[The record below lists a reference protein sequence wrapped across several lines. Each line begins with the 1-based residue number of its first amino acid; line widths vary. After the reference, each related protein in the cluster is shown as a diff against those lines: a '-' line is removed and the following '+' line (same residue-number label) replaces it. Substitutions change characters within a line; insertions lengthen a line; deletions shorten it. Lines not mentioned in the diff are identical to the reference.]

1 MKRRERG
8 LAALLGKN
16 FLLFAL
22 TLAVAAG
29 GVYAL
34 WNACID
40 KIYSLTDWDALLA
53 DSRLETGDYEALRRY
68 LGSADAFAVLRP
80 DGSLRWSSGE
90 ALGGLT
96 EGELSCVEE
105 YGSGSHVEAYSM
117 ESGDGGA
124 RYHVTRYT
132 EDGGSREM
140 ELDGDLRVVS
150 GGLGDGRKQ
159 YTRREYAILAGLWPA
174 RASLSRFSFPGAN
187 GESLVLL
194 MSTAFPDEQATYQAY
209 QASWRVWLLLLP
221 VSVLAGAFFAGRISR
236 AIRRPLDRLHEAML
250 AQAEGRSVRVGSC
263 TDVRELRRIGET
275 FDTLSDRLA
284 ASERERERL
293 DRDRQ
298 RMIADISHDIK
309 TPVTVIAGYA
319 DALAAGKIPPEDQP
333 RCLEAI
339 RSRTQALTGLVN
351 AFHEYAK
358 VEHPAFTLHTER
370 TDLCE
375 FLRVYLAEKYGEIEL
390 AGFTLEVSI
399 PETPLFCALDA
410 FQFTRVL
417 DNLLSNSLRYNR
429 LGTLLAV
436 GLRGSG
442 KTAVLTVADNGS
454 GIPPKRIRTIFEP
467 FVVGSDARSGGG
479 SGLGLSITRRIVV
492 LHGGSIALS
501 EHPALGCG
509 TEFVLTLPLLGP
521 PD

>member
-8 LAALLGKN
+8 LSALLGKS

-29 GVYAL
+29 GVYWL
-34 WNACID
+34 WSSCID
-40 KIYSLTDWDALLA
+40 RIYSITDWEQLLA
-53 DSRLETGDYEALRRY
+53 DSRLKQENYNALRAY
-68 LGSADAFAVLRP
+68 LGNEDGFAVLTP
-80 DGSLRWSSGE
+80 DGESIWSSEE
-90 ALGGLT
+90 ALGSLT
-96 EGELSCVEE
+96 QGELSCVSD
-105 YGSGSHVEAYSM
+105 YSSGSYVEAYPIQG
-117 ESGDGGA
+117 GDGPA
-124 RYHVTRYT
+124 RYRVTRYT
-132 EDGGSREM
+132 EDGGSEEM
-140 ELDGDLRVVS
+140 ELDSSLRVVS
-150 GGLGDGRKQ
+150 GGLGDGREQ
-159 YTRREYAILAGLWPA
+159 YTRREYAILAGMWPA
-174 RASLSRFSFPGAN
+174 RASLSQFSFKN
-187 GESLVLL
+187 TDGEARVLL
-194 MSTAFPDEQATYQAY
+194 MSTAFPDEQTTYQAY

-221 VSVLAGAFFAGRISR
+221 VSVLAGAFFAGRIRR
-236 AIRRPLDRLHEAML
+236 AIRLPLDRLHDAML
-250 AQAEGRSVRVGSC
+250 AQVEGRSVRVGNC

-275 FDTLSDRLA
+275 FDMLSDRLA
-284 ASERERERL
+284 ESERERERL

-358 VEHPAFTLHTER
+358 VEHPAFVLHTER

-375 FLRVYLAEKYGEIEL
+375 FLRVYLAGKYGEIDL

-399 PETPLFCALDA
+399 PETPLFCALDP

-417 DNLLSNSLRYNR
+417 DNLLSNSLRHNR

-436 GLRGSG
+436 SLRGGG

-454 GIPPKRIRTIFEP
+454 GIPPKQMQTIFEP
-467 FVVGSDARSGGG
+467 FVVGSDARSSGG
-479 SGLGLSITRRIVV
+479 SGLGLSITRRIVA
-492 LHGGSIALS
+492 LHGGTIALS
-501 EHPALGCG
+501 AHPALGCG
-509 TEFVLTLPLLGP
+509 TEFVLTLPLL
-521 PD
+521 

>member
-1 MKRRERG
+1 MKRKERG
-8 LAALLGKN
+8 LSALLAKS

-29 GVYAL
+29 GVYWL
-34 WNACID
+34 WSSCID
-40 KIYSLTDWDALLA
+40 RIYSITDWEQLLA
-53 DSRLETGDYEALRRY
+53 DSRLKQGNYNALRAY
-68 LGSADAFAVLRP
+68 LGNEDGFAVLTP
-80 DGSLRWSSGE
+80 DGESIWSSEE
-90 ALGGLT
+90 ALGSLT
-96 EGELSCVEE
+96 QGELSCVSD
-105 YGSGSHVEAYSM
+105 YSSGSYVEAYPIQG
-117 ESGDGGA
+117 GDGPA
-124 RYHVTRYT
+124 RYRVTRYT
-132 EDGGSREM
+132 EDGGSEEM
-140 ELDGDLRVVS
+140 ELDSSLRVVS
-150 GGLGDGRKQ
+150 GGLGDGREQ
-159 YTRREYAILAGLWPA
+159 YTRREYAILAGMWPA
-174 RASLSRFSFPGAN
+174 RASLSQFSFKN
-187 GESLVLL
+187 TDGEARVLL
-194 MSTAFPDEQATYQAY
+194 MSTAFPDEQTTYQAY

-221 VSVLAGAFFAGRISR
+221 VSVLAGAFFAGRIRR
-236 AIRRPLDRLHEAML
+236 AIRLPLDRLHDAML
-250 AQAEGRSVRVGSC
+250 AQVEGRSVRVGNC

-275 FDTLSDRLA
+275 FDMLSDRLA
-284 ASERERERL
+284 ESERERERL

-358 VEHPAFTLHTER
+358 VEHPAFVLHTER

-375 FLRVYLAEKYGEIEL
+375 FLRVYLAGKYGEIDL

-399 PETPLFCALDA
+399 PETPLFCALDP

-417 DNLLSNSLRYNR
+417 DNLLSNSLRHNR

-436 GLRGSG
+436 SLRGGG

-454 GIPPKRIRTIFEP
+454 GIPPKQMQTIFEP
-467 FVVGSDARSGGG
+467 FVVGSDARSSGG
-479 SGLGLSITRRIVV
+479 SGLGLSITRRIVA
-492 LHGGSIALS
+492 LHGGTIALS
-501 EHPALGCG
+501 AHPALGCG
-509 TEFVLTLPLLGP
+509 TEFVLTLPLL
-521 PD
+521 

>member
-8 LAALLGKN
+8 LSALLGKS

-29 GVYAL
+29 GVYWL
-34 WNACID
+34 WSSCID
-40 KIYSLTDWDALLA
+40 RIYSITDWEQLLA
-53 DSRLETGDYEALRRY
+53 DSRLKQGNYNALRAY
-68 LGSADAFAVLRP
+68 LGNEDGFAVLTP
-80 DGSLRWSSGE
+80 DGESIWSSEE
-90 ALGGLT
+90 ALGSLT
-96 EGELSCVEE
+96 QGELSCVSD
-105 YGSGSHVEAYSM
+105 YSSGSYVEAYPIQG
-117 ESGDGGA
+117 GDGPA
-124 RYHVTRYT
+124 RYRVTRYT
-132 EDGGSREM
+132 EDGGSEEM
-140 ELDGDLRVVS
+140 ELDSSLRVVS
-150 GGLGDGRKQ
+150 GGLGDGREQ
-159 YTRREYAILAGLWPA
+159 YTRREYAILAGMWPA
-174 RASLSRFSFPGAN
+174 RASLSQFSFKN
-187 GESLVLL
+187 TDGEARVLL
-194 MSTAFPDEQATYQAY
+194 MSTAFPDEQTTYQAY

-221 VSVLAGAFFAGRISR
+221 VSVLAGAFFAGRIRR
-236 AIRRPLDRLHEAML
+236 AIRLPLDRLHDAML
-250 AQAEGRSVRVGSC
+250 AQVEGRSVRVGNC

-275 FDTLSDRLA
+275 FDMLSDRLA
-284 ASERERERL
+284 ESERERERL

-358 VEHPAFTLHTER
+358 VEHPAFVLHTER

-375 FLRVYLAEKYGEIEL
+375 FLRVYLAGKYGEIDL

-399 PETPLFCALDA
+399 PETPLFCALDP

-417 DNLLSNSLRYNR
+417 DNLLSNSLRHNR

-436 GLRGSG
+436 SLRGGG

-454 GIPPKRIRTIFEP
+454 GILCN
-467 FVVGSDARSGGG
+467 G
-479 SGLGLSITRRIVV
+479 
-492 LHGGSIALS
+492 
-501 EHPALGCG
+501 
-509 TEFVLTLPLLGP
+509 EF
-521 PD
+521 

>member
-8 LAALLGKN
+8 LSALLGKS

-29 GVYAL
+29 GVYWL
-34 WNACID
+34 WSSCID
-40 KIYSLTDWDALLA
+40 RIYSITDWEQLLA
-53 DSRLETGDYEALRRY
+53 DSRLKQGNYNALRAY
-68 LGSADAFAVLRP
+68 LGNEDGFAVLTP
-80 DGSLRWSSGE
+80 DGESIWSSEE
-90 ALGGLT
+90 ALGSLT
-96 EGELSCVEE
+96 QGELSCVSD
-105 YGSGSHVEAYSM
+105 YSSGSYVEAYPIQG
-117 ESGDGGA
+117 GDGPA
-124 RYHVTRYT
+124 RYRVTRYT
-132 EDGGSREM
+132 EDGGSEEM
-140 ELDGDLRVVS
+140 ELDSSLRVVS
-150 GGLGDGRKQ
+150 GGLGDGREQ
-159 YTRREYAILAGLWPA
+159 YTRREYAILAGMWPA
-174 RASLSRFSFPGAN
+174 RASLSQFSFKN
-187 GESLVLL
+187 TDGEARVLL
-194 MSTAFPDEQATYQAY
+194 MSTAFPDEQTTYQAY

-221 VSVLAGAFFAGRISR
+221 VSVLAGAFFAGRIRR
-236 AIRRPLDRLHEAML
+236 AIRLPLDRLHDAML
-250 AQAEGRSVRVGSC
+250 AQVEGRSVRVGNC

-275 FDTLSDRLA
+275 FDMLSDRLA
-284 ASERERERL
+284 ESERERERL

-358 VEHPAFTLHTER
+358 VEHPAFVLHTER

-375 FLRVYLAEKYGEIEL
+375 FLRVYLAGKYGEIDL

-399 PETPLFCALDA
+399 PETPLFCALDP

-417 DNLLSNSLRYNR
+417 DNLLSNSLRHNR

-436 GLRGSG
+436 SLRGGG
-442 KTAVLTVADNGS
+442 KTAVVTVADNGS
-454 GIPPKRIRTIFEP
+454 GIPPKQMQTIFEP
-467 FVVGSDARSGGG
+467 FVVGSDARSSGG
-479 SGLGLSITRRIVV
+479 SGLGLSITRRIVA
-492 LHGGSIALS
+492 LHGGTIALS
-501 EHPALGCG
+501 AHPALGCG
-509 TEFVLTLPLLGP
+509 TEFVLTLPLL
-521 PD
+521 

>member
-8 LAALLGKN
+8 LSALLGKS

-29 GVYAL
+29 GVYWL
-34 WNACID
+34 WSSCID
-40 KIYSLTDWDALLA
+40 RIYSITDWEQLLA
-53 DSRLETGDYEALRRY
+53 DSRLKQGNYNALRAY
-68 LGSADAFAVLRP
+68 LGNEDGFAVLTP
-80 DGSLRWSSGE
+80 DGESIWSSE
-90 ALGGLT
+90 DALGSLT
-96 EGELSCVEE
+96 QGELSCVSD
-105 YGSGSHVEAYSM
+105 YSSGSYVEAYPIQG
-117 ESGDGGA
+117 GDGPA
-124 RYHVTRYT
+124 RYRVTRYT
-132 EDGGSREM
+132 EDGGSEEM
-140 ELDGDLRVVS
+140 ELDSSLRVVS
-150 GGLGDGRKQ
+150 GGLGDGRDQ
-159 YTRREYAILAGLWPA
+159 YTRREYAILAGMWPA
-174 RASLSRFSFPGAN
+174 RASLSQFSFKN
-187 GESLVLL
+187 TDGEARVLL
-194 MSTAFPDEQATYQAY
+194 MSTAFPDEQTTYQAY

-221 VSVLAGAFFAGRISR
+221 VSVLAGAFFAGRIRR
-236 AIRRPLDRLHEAML
+236 AIRLPLDRLHDAML
-250 AQAEGRSVRVGSC
+250 AQVEGRSVRVGNC

-275 FDTLSDRLA
+275 FDMLSDRLA
-284 ASERERERL
+284 ESERERERL

-358 VEHPAFTLHTER
+358 VEHPAFVLHTER

-375 FLRVYLAEKYGEIEL
+375 FLRVYLAGKYGEIDL

-399 PETPLFCALDA
+399 PETPLFCALDP

-417 DNLLSNSLRYNR
+417 DNLLSNSLRHNR

-436 GLRGSG
+436 SLRGGG

-454 GIPPKRIRTIFEP
+454 GIPPKQMQTIFEP
-467 FVVGSDARSGGG
+467 FVVGSDARSSGG
-479 SGLGLSITRRIVV
+479 SGLGLSITRRIVA
-492 LHGGSIALS
+492 LHGGTIALS
-501 EHPALGCG
+501 AHPALGCG
-509 TEFVLTLPLLGP
+509 TEFVLTLPLL
-521 PD
+521 

>member
-8 LAALLGKN
+8 LSALLGKS

-29 GVYAL
+29 GVYWL
-34 WNACID
+34 WSSCID
-40 KIYSLTDWDALLA
+40 RIYSITDWEQLLA
-53 DSRLETGDYEALRRY
+53 DSRLKQGNYNALRAY
-68 LGSADAFAVLRP
+68 LGNEDGFAVLTP
-80 DGSLRWSSGE
+80 DGESIWSSEE
-90 ALGGLT
+90 ALGSLT
-96 EGELSCVEE
+96 QGELSCVSD
-105 YGSGSHVEAYSM
+105 YSSGSYVEAYSIQG
-117 ESGDGGA
+117 GDGPA
-124 RYHVTRYT
+124 RYRVTRYT
-132 EDGGSREM
+132 EDGGSEEM
-140 ELDGDLRVVS
+140 ELDSSLRVVS
-150 GGLGDGRKQ
+150 GGLGDGREQ
-159 YTRREYAILAGLWPA
+159 YTRREYAILAGMWPA
-174 RASLSRFSFPGAN
+174 RASLSQFSFKN
-187 GESLVLL
+187 TDGEARVLL
-194 MSTAFPDEQATYQAY
+194 MSTAFPDEQTTYQAY

-221 VSVLAGAFFAGRISR
+221 VSVLAGAFFAGRIRR
-236 AIRRPLDRLHEAML
+236 AIRLPLDRLHDAML
-250 AQAEGRSVRVGSC
+250 AQVEGRSVRVGNC

-275 FDTLSDRLA
+275 FDMLSDRLA
-284 ASERERERL
+284 ESERERERL

-358 VEHPAFTLHTER
+358 VEHPAFVLHTER

-375 FLRVYLAEKYGEIEL
+375 FLRVYLAGKYGEIDL

-399 PETPLFCALDA
+399 PETPLFCALDP

-417 DNLLSNSLRYNR
+417 DNLLSNSLRHNR

-436 GLRGSG
+436 SLRGGG

-454 GIPPKRIRTIFEP
+454 GIPPKQMQTIFEP
-467 FVVGSDARSGGG
+467 FVVGSDARSSGG
-479 SGLGLSITRRIVV
+479 SGLGLSITRRIVA
-492 LHGGSIALS
+492 LHGGTIALS
-501 EHPALGCG
+501 AHPALGCG
-509 TEFVLTLPLLGP
+509 TEFVLTLPLL
-521 PD
+521 

>member
-8 LAALLGKN
+8 LSALLGKS

-29 GVYAL
+29 GVYWL
-34 WNACID
+34 WSSCID
-40 KIYSLTDWDALLA
+40 RIYSITDWEQLLA
-53 DSRLETGDYEALRRY
+53 DSRLKQGNYNALRAY
-68 LGSADAFAVLRP
+68 LGNEDGFAVLTP
-80 DGSLRWSSGE
+80 DGESIWSSEE
-90 ALGGLT
+90 ALGSLT
-96 EGELSCVEE
+96 QGELSCVSD
-105 YGSGSHVEAYSM
+105 YSSGSYVEAYPIQG
-117 ESGDGGA
+117 GDGPA
-124 RYHVTRYT
+124 RYRVTRYT
-132 EDGGSREM
+132 EDGGSEEM
-140 ELDGDLRVVS
+140 ELDSSLRVVS
-150 GGLGDGRKQ
+150 GGLGDGREQ
-159 YTRREYAILAGLWPA
+159 YTRREYAILAGMWPA
-174 RASLSRFSFPGAN
+174 RASLSQFSFKN
-187 GESLVLL
+187 TDGEARVLL
-194 MSTAFPDEQATYQAY
+194 MSTAFPDEQTTYQAY

-221 VSVLAGAFFAGRISR
+221 VSVLAGAFFAGRIRR
-236 AIRRPLDRLHEAML
+236 AIRLPLDRLHDAML
-250 AQAEGRSVRVGSC
+250 AQVEGRSVRVGNC

-275 FDTLSDRLA
+275 FDMLSDRLA
-284 ASERERERL
+284 ESERERERL

-319 DALAAGKIPPEDQP
+319 DALAAGKIPPEDQL

-358 VEHPAFTLHTER
+358 VEHPAFVLHTER

-375 FLRVYLAEKYGEIEL
+375 FLRVYLAGKYGEIDL

-399 PETPLFCALDA
+399 PETPLFCALDP

-417 DNLLSNSLRYNR
+417 DNLLSNSLRHNR

-436 GLRGSG
+436 SLRGGG

-454 GIPPKRIRTIFEP
+454 GIPPKQMQTIFEP
-467 FVVGSDARSGGG
+467 FVVGSDARSSGG
-479 SGLGLSITRRIVV
+479 SGLGLSITRRIVA
-492 LHGGSIALS
+492 LHGGTIALS
-501 EHPALGCG
+501 AHPALGCG
-509 TEFVLTLPLLGP
+509 TEFVLTLPLL
-521 PD
+521 

>member
-8 LAALLGKN
+8 LSALLGKS

-29 GVYAL
+29 GVYWL
-34 WNACID
+34 WSSCID
-40 KIYSLTDWDALLA
+40 RIYSITDWEQLLA
-53 DSRLETGDYEALRRY
+53 DSRLKQGNYNALRAY
-68 LGSADAFAVLRP
+68 LGNEDGFAVLTP
-80 DGSLRWSSGE
+80 DGESIWSSEE
-90 ALGGLT
+90 ALGSLT
-96 EGELSCVEE
+96 QGELSCVSD
-105 YGSGSHVEAYSM
+105 YSSGSYVEAYPIQG
-117 ESGDGGA
+117 GDGPA
-124 RYHVTRYT
+124 RYRVTRYT
-132 EDGGSREM
+132 EDGGSEEM
-140 ELDGDLRVVS
+140 ELDSSLRVVS
-150 GGLGDGRKQ
+150 GGLGDGREQ
-159 YTRREYAILAGLWPA
+159 YTRREYAILAGMWPA
-174 RASLSRFSFPGAN
+174 RASLSQFSFKN
-187 GESLVLL
+187 TDGEARVLL
-194 MSTAFPDEQATYQAY
+194 MSTAFPDEQTTYQAY

-221 VSVLAGAFFAGRISR
+221 VSVLAGAFFAGRIRR
-236 AIRRPLDRLHEAML
+236 AIRLPLDRLHDAML
-250 AQAEGRSVRVGSC
+250 AQVEGRSVRVGNC

-275 FDTLSDRLA
+275 FDMLSDRLA
-284 ASERERERL
+284 ESERERERL

-358 VEHPAFTLHTER
+358 VEHPAFVLHTER

-375 FLRVYLAEKYGEIEL
+375 FLRVYLAGKYGEIDL

-399 PETPLFCALDA
+399 PETPLFCTLDP

-417 DNLLSNSLRYNR
+417 DNLLSNSLRHNR

-436 GLRGSG
+436 SLRGGG
-442 KTAVLTVADNGS
+442 KTAVVTVADNGS
-454 GIPPKRIRTIFEP
+454 GIPPKQMKTIFEP
-467 FVVGSDARSGGG
+467 FVVGSDARSSGG
-479 SGLGLSITRRIVV
+479 SGLGLSITRRIVA
-492 LHGGSIALS
+492 LHGGTIALS
-501 EHPALGCG
+501 AHPALGCG
-509 TEFVLTLPLLGP
+509 TEFVLTLPLL
-521 PD
+521 

>member
-8 LAALLGKN
+8 LSALLGKS

-29 GVYAL
+29 GVYWL
-34 WNACID
+34 WSSCID
-40 KIYSLTDWDALLA
+40 RIYSITDWEQLLA
-53 DSRLETGDYEALRRY
+53 DSRLKQGNYNALRAY
-68 LGSADAFAVLRP
+68 LGNEDGFAVLTP
-80 DGSLRWSSGE
+80 DGESIWSSEE
-90 ALGGLT
+90 ALGSLT
-96 EGELSCVEE
+96 QGELSCVSD
-105 YGSGSHVEAYSM
+105 YSSGSYVEAYPIQG
-117 ESGDGGA
+117 GDGPA
-124 RYHVTRYT
+124 RYRVTRYT
-132 EDGGSREM
+132 EDGGSEEM
-140 ELDGDLRVVS
+140 ELDSSLRVVS
-150 GGLGDGRKQ
+150 GGLGDGREQ
-159 YTRREYAILAGLWPA
+159 YTRREYAILAGMWPA
-174 RASLSRFSFPGAN
+174 RASLSQFSFKN
-187 GESLVLL
+187 TDGEARVLL
-194 MSTAFPDEQATYQAY
+194 MSTAFPDEQTTYQAY

-221 VSVLAGAFFAGRISR
+221 VSVLAGAFFAGRIRR
-236 AIRRPLDRLHEAML
+236 AIRLPLDRLHDAML
-250 AQAEGRSVRVGSC
+250 AQVEGRSVRVGNC

-275 FDTLSDRLA
+275 FDMLSDRLA
-284 ASERERERL
+284 ESERERERL

-358 VEHPAFTLHTER
+358 VEHPAFVLHTER

-375 FLRVYLAEKYGEIEL
+375 FLRVYLAGKYGEIDL

-399 PETPLFCALDA
+399 PETPLFCALDP

-417 DNLLSNSLRYNR
+417 DNLLSNSLRHNR

-436 GLRGSG
+436 SLRGGG

-454 GIPPKRIRTIFEP
+454 GIPPKQMQTIFEP
-467 FVVGSDARSGGG
+467 FVVGSDARSSGG
-479 SGLGLSITRRIVV
+479 SGLGLSITRRIVA
-492 LHGGSIALS
+492 LHGGTIALS
-501 EHPALGCG
+501 AHPALGCG
-509 TEFVLTLPLLGP
+509 TEFVLTLPLL
-521 PD
+521 

>member
-8 LAALLGKN
+8 LSALLGKS

-29 GVYAL
+29 GVYWL
-34 WNACID
+34 WSSCID
-40 KIYSLTDWDALLA
+40 RIYSITDWEQLLA
-53 DSRLETGDYEALRRY
+53 DSRLKQGNYNALRAY
-68 LGSADAFAVLRP
+68 LGNEDGFAVLTP
-80 DGSLRWSSGE
+80 DGESIWSSEE
-90 ALGGLT
+90 ALGSLT
-96 EGELSCVEE
+96 QGELSCVSD
-105 YGSGSHVEAYSM
+105 YSSGSYVEAYPIQG
-117 ESGDGGA
+117 GDGPA
-124 RYHVTRYT
+124 RYRVTRYT
-132 EDGGSREM
+132 EDGGSEEM
-140 ELDGDLRVVS
+140 ELDSSLRVVS
-150 GGLGDGRKQ
+150 GGLGDGREQ
-159 YTRREYAILAGLWPA
+159 YTRREYAILAGMWPA
-174 RASLSRFSFPGAN
+174 RASLSQFSFKN
-187 GESLVLL
+187 TDGEARVLL
-194 MSTAFPDEQATYQAY
+194 MSTAFPDEQTTYQAY

-221 VSVLAGAFFAGRISR
+221 VSVLAGAFFAGRIRR
-236 AIRRPLDRLHEAML
+236 AIRLPLDRLHDAML
-250 AQAEGRSVRVGSC
+250 AQVEGRSVRVGNC

-275 FDTLSDRLA
+275 FDMLSDRLA
-284 ASERERERL
+284 ESERERERL

-358 VEHPAFTLHTER
+358 VEHPAFVLHTER

-375 FLRVYLAEKYGEIEL
+375 FLRVYLAGKYGEIDL

-399 PETPLFCALDA
+399 PETPLFCALDP

-417 DNLLSNSLRYNR
+417 DNLLSNSLRHNR

-436 GLRGSG
+436 SLRGGG
-442 KTAVLTVADNGS
+442 KTAVVTVADNGS
-454 GIPPKRIRTIFEP
+454 GIPPKQMKTIFEP
-467 FVVGSDARSGGG
+467 FVVGSDARSSGG
-479 SGLGLSITRRIVV
+479 SGLGLSITRRIVA
-492 LHGGSIALS
+492 LHGGTIALS
-501 EHPALGCG
+501 AHPALGCG
-509 TEFVLTLPLLGP
+509 TEFVLTLPLL
-521 PD
+521 

>member
-8 LAALLGKN
+8 LSALLGKS

-29 GVYAL
+29 GVYWL
-34 WNACID
+34 WSSCID
-40 KIYSLTDWDALLA
+40 RIYSITDWEQLLA
-53 DSRLETGDYEALRRY
+53 DSRLKQGNYNALRAY
-68 LGSADAFAVLRP
+68 LGNEDGFAVLTP
-80 DGSLRWSSGE
+80 DGESIWSSEE
-90 ALGGLT
+90 ALGSLT
-96 EGELSCVEE
+96 QGELSCVSD
-105 YGSGSHVEAYSM
+105 YSSGSYVEAYPIQG
-117 ESGDGGA
+117 GDGPA
-124 RYHVTRYT
+124 RYRVTRYT
-132 EDGGSREM
+132 EDGGSEEM
-140 ELDGDLRVVS
+140 ELDSSLRVVS
-150 GGLGDGRKQ
+150 GGLGDGREQ
-159 YTRREYAILAGLWPA
+159 YTRREYAILAGMWPA
-174 RASLSRFSFPGAN
+174 RASLSQFSFKN
-187 GESLVLL
+187 TDGEARVLL
-194 MSTAFPDEQATYQAY
+194 MSTAFPDEQTTYQAY

-221 VSVLAGAFFAGRISR
+221 VSVLAGAFFAGRIRR
-236 AIRRPLDRLHEAML
+236 AIRLPLDRLHDAML
-250 AQAEGRSVRVGSC
+250 AQVEGRSVRVGNC

-275 FDTLSDRLA
+275 FDMLSDRLA
-284 ASERERERL
+284 ESERERERL

-358 VEHPAFTLHTER
+358 VEHPAFVLHTER

-375 FLRVYLAEKYGEIEL
+375 FLRVYLAGKYGEIDL

-399 PETPLFCALDA
+399 PETPLFCALDP

-417 DNLLSNSLRYNR
+417 DNLLSNSLRHNR

-436 GLRGSG
+436 SLRGGG

-454 GIPPKRIRTIFEP
+454 GIPPKQMQTIFEP
-467 FVVGSDARSGGG
+467 FVVGSDARSSGG
-479 SGLGLSITRRIVV
+479 SGLGLSITRRIVA
-492 LHGGSIALS
+492 LHGGAIALS
-501 EHPALGCG
+501 AHPALGCG
-509 TEFVLTLPLLGP
+509 TEFVLTLPLL
-521 PD
+521 

>member
-8 LAALLGKN
+8 LSALLGKS

-29 GVYAL
+29 GVYWL
-34 WNACID
+34 WSSCID
-40 KIYSLTDWDALLA
+40 RIYSITDWEQLLA
-53 DSRLETGDYEALRRY
+53 DSRLKQGNYNALRAY
-68 LGSADAFAVLRP
+68 LGNEDGFAVLTP
-80 DGSLRWSSGE
+80 DGESIWSSEE
-90 ALGGLT
+90 ALGSLT
-96 EGELSCVEE
+96 QGELSCVSD
-105 YGSGSHVEAYSM
+105 YSSGSYVEAYPIQG
-117 ESGDGGA
+117 GDGPA
-124 RYHVTRYT
+124 RYRVTRYT
-132 EDGGSREM
+132 EDGGSEEM
-140 ELDGDLRVVS
+140 ELDSSLRVVS
-150 GGLGDGRKQ
+150 GGLGDGREQ
-159 YTRREYAILAGLWPA
+159 YTRREYAILAGMWPA
-174 RASLSRFSFPGAN
+174 RASLSQFSFKN
-187 GESLVLL
+187 TDGEVRVLL
-194 MSTAFPDEQATYQAY
+194 MSTAFPDEQTTYQAY

-221 VSVLAGAFFAGRISR
+221 VSVLAGAFFAGRIRR
-236 AIRRPLDRLHEAML
+236 AIRLPLDRLHDAML
-250 AQAEGRSVRVGSC
+250 AQVEGRSVRVGNC

-275 FDTLSDRLA
+275 FDMLSDRLA
-284 ASERERERL
+284 ESERERERL

-358 VEHPAFTLHTER
+358 VEHPAFVLHTER

-375 FLRVYLAEKYGEIEL
+375 FLRVYLAGKYGEIDL

-399 PETPLFCALDA
+399 PETPLFCALDP

-417 DNLLSNSLRYNR
+417 DNLLSNSLRHNR

-436 GLRGSG
+436 SLRGGG
-442 KTAVLTVADNGS
+442 KTAVVTVADNGS
-454 GIPPKRIRTIFEP
+454 GIPPKQMKTIFEP
-467 FVVGSDARSGGG
+467 FVVGSDARSSGG
-479 SGLGLSITRRIVV
+479 SGLGLSITRRIVA
-492 LHGGSIALS
+492 LHGGTIALS
-501 EHPALGCG
+501 AHPALGCG
-509 TEFVLTLPLLGP
+509 TEFVLTLPLL
-521 PD
+521 

>member
-1 MKRRERG
+1 MKRKERG
-8 LAALLGKN
+8 LSALLAKS

-29 GVYAL
+29 GVYWL
-34 WNACID
+34 WSACID
-40 KIYSLTDWDALLA
+40 RIYSITDWDQLLA
-53 DSRLETGDYEALRRY
+53 DSRLEQGNYDALRAY
-68 LGSADAFAVLRP
+68 LGSSDSFAVLTP
-80 DGSLRWSSGE
+80 DGGLLWSSDESLG
-90 ALGGLT
+90 ALT
-96 EGELSCVEE
+96 QGELACVSD
-105 YGSGSHVEAYSM
+105 YSSGSHVEAYPIQD
-117 ESGDGGA
+117 GDSEA
-124 RYHVTRYT
+124 RYRVTRYT
-132 EDGGSREM
+132 EDGGSEEM

-150 GGLGDGRKQ
+150 GGLGDGRER

-174 RASLSRFSFPGAN
+174 RASLSRFSFTGAD
-187 GESLVLL
+187 GESRVLL
-194 MSTAFPDEQATYQAY
+194 MSTAFPDEQTTYAAY

-221 VSVLAGAFFAGRISR
+221 VSVLAGAFFAGRIRR
-236 AIRRPLDRLHEAML
+236 AIRLPLDRLHDAML
-250 AQAEGRSVRVGSC
+250 AQVEGRSVRVGNC
-263 TDVRELRRIGET
+263 TDVRELKRIGET
-275 FDTLSDRLA
+275 FDMLSDRLA
-284 ASERERERL
+284 ESERERERL

-358 VEHPAFTLHTER
+358 VEHPAFTLHAER

-375 FLRVYLAEKYGEIEL
+375 FLRVYLAGKYGEIDL

-399 PETPLFCALDA
+399 PETPLFCALDP

-417 DNLLSNSLRYNR
+417 DNLLSNSLCYNR

-436 GLRGSG
+436 SLRGDG

-454 GIPPKRIRTIFEP
+454 GIPPKQMKTIFEP

-479 SGLGLSITRRIVV
+479 SGLGLSITRRIVAM
-492 LHGGSIALS
+492 HGGTIALS
-501 EHPALGCG
+501 AHPALGCG
-509 TEFVLTLPLLGP
+509 TEFVLTLPLL
-521 PD
+521 